1 MIHAVLFDMG
11 GTLDG
16 DGRHWLDR
24 FVQLYASA
32 GVRLPRETIRAAFD
46 AAERHAAVDEPI
58 ASAGLDGMIARHVD
72 WQLAHLGL
80 GGDRLRTHLIGSFV
94 GPIRA
99 AAVANRGTLAALA
112 ARGLTLGVVSNG
124 CGNVAVLCDELGYS
138 PHLTVIVDSRWVG
151 LFKPDP
157 AIFLH
162 AAGRLAVGPRDVLM
176 VGDSLERDMVP
187 AKAVGMKTAWL
198 GGSDVQRHAAVD
210 VRLRTLG
217 ELPAALD
224 VPVWP
229 AA

>member
-46 AAERHAAVDEPI
+46 AAERQAAVDETI
-58 ASAGLDGMIARHVD
+58 ATAVLDEMIARHVD

-80 GGDRLRTHLIGSFV
+80 GGDPLRTYLIGNFV

-99 AAVANRGTLAALA
+99 AAVANRGTLRALA
-112 ARGLTLGVVSNG
+112 SRGLTLGVVANG
-124 CGNVAVLCDELGYS
+124 CGNVAVLCEEFGYS
-138 PHLTVIVDSRWVG
+138 PHLSVIVDSRRVR

-162 AAGRLAVGPRDVLM
+162 AADRLAVCPRDVLM

-198 GGSDVQRHAAVD
+198 GGSDAQRHAAVD
-210 VRLRTLG
+210 LRLEALG
-217 ELPAALD
+217 KLPAALA
-224 VPVWP
+224 VAAWP